1 MCDPERSVPSRLYGA
16 PREYSNRET
25 RWRCSVND
33 EERSHARRLRSI
45 NNLRMCKLSVAVLW
59 DFEFDSLI
67 SLTREWEEEGGRERE
82 REEAGVSRIIRF
94 LSGLWTFIFYSFFFF
109 YARGVYINC
118 IRTIRFFAKVSRA
131 RIAVARSRFSTT
143 ITFEVRANAR
153 EREIERKSTLLF
165 AALVASNDKT
175 NFTKCDSR
183 IQSARLRE
191 DSDML
196 LQIFEI
202 YNVQTWNHPL

>member
-1 MCDPERSVPSRLYGA
+1 MTLQCKRR
-16 PREYSNRET
+16 RT
-25 RWRCSVND
+25 
-33 EERSHARRLRSI
+33 RSHARRLRSI
-45 NNLRMCKLSVAVLW
+45 NNLRMCKLSVAALR

-67 SLTREWEEEGGRERE
+67 SLSERMRRRGRKGKRK
-82 REEAGVSRIIRF
+82 RGSRCVAD
-94 LSGLWTFIFYSFFFF
+94 YSFFVGLANFYFF
-109 YARGVYINC
+109 S
-118 IRTIRFFAKVSRA
+118 FFFLLRA
-131 RIAVARSRFSTT
+131 RSIYKLYTYDTLFCKSQSRSHRGGA
-143 ITFEVRANAR
+143 ITFFDNDNIRSTRKCEREK

-165 AALVASNDKT
+165 GALVASNDKT

-202 YNVQTWNHPL
+202 YNVQT

>member
-1 MCDPERSVPSRLYGA
+1 MNSTVSSRY
-16 PREYSNRET
+16 RENEKKR
-25 RWRCSVND
+25 
-33 EERSHARRLRSI
+33 
-45 NNLRMCKLSVAVLW
+45 
-59 DFEFDSLI
+59 
-67 SLTREWEEEGGRERE
+67 EEGNEKERQPVCRGLFVFCRACE
-82 REEAGVSRIIRF
+82 LLFF
-94 LSGLWTFIFYSFFFF
+94 LFFFC

-143 ITFEVRANAR
+143 ITFEVRANARER

-202 YNVQTWNHPL
+202 YNVQT